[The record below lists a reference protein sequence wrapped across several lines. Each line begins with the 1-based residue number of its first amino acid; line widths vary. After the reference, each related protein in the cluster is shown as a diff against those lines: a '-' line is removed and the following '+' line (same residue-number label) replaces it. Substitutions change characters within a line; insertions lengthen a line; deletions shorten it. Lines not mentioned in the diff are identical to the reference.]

1 MPIRSRA
8 TSLALAIAAAFTA
21 STASAQSH
29 PESVTR
35 WLENCR
41 DDASGWSSDR
51 DRHCEVRAASV
62 VRGTRAISIDGGNNG
77 GARVIGWD
85 RDSIAVFALVQTH
98 ARSGDSAAEIAR
110 GIRVT
115 TDGGRIRADVGS
127 TGRNAGAAVS
137 YHVYVPRRMDV
148 TARTHNGGITID
160 GVAGT
165 LDLEAHNGGLSI
177 ARSGGALR
185 GRTTNGGITLTLDG
199 AQWDGRGA
207 DLETRNGG
215 VSVVM
220 PADFNARLE
229 TSTVNGS
236 FNIDFPITMQGRIG
250 RNIEATV
257 GNGGPTVRAV
267 TTNGGVRI
275 RRA

>member
-1 MPIRSRA
+1 MRNSSRA
-8 TSLALAIAAAFTA
+8 GLLALALAAAA
-21 STASAQSH
+21 STAPAQSY
-29 PESVTR
+29 PESVGR
-35 WLENCR
+35 WLDNCR
-41 DDASGWSSDR
+41 DDASGWGGDR
-51 DRHCEVRAASV
+51 ERHCEVRAAAV
-62 VRGTRAISIDGGNNG
+62 ARGTTAISIDGGNNG
-77 GARVIGWD
+77 GARIMGWD

-98 ARSGDSAAEIAR
+98 ARSTGAAADIAR
-110 GIRVT
+110 DIRVST
-115 TDGGRIRADVGS
+115 TAGRVRAEVGS
-127 TGRNAGAAVS
+127 TGRSEGASVS

-148 TARTHNGGITID
+148 TARTHNGGIAVQ
-160 GVAGT
+160 GVSGA

-177 ARSGGALR
+177 AGAGGDLR

-199 AQWDGRGA
+199 SRWDGRGA

-220 PADFNARLE
+220 PPGFNARLE

-250 RNIEATV
+250 RNIEATI
-257 GNGGPTVRAV
+257 GSGGPTVRAV